1 MRMCTS
7 TPAVD
12 TRPKF
17 SCIRLSVALCTRKI
31 LAWGEANMKL
41 VKKESMVRKVAV
53 VWDTLSFGSLIRTK
67 TAVWLKIV
75 LQLPQESYLL

>member
-1 MRMCTS
+1 
-7 TPAVD
+7 
-12 TRPKF
+12 
-17 SCIRLSVALCTRKI
+17 
-31 LAWGEANMKL
+31 MKL